1 LASQDE
7 DAQIDADEKDEAAET
22 VAQGSSLKRM
32 LSILELFSIEKPAW
46 TIEDIAST
54 SGFTL
59 SSAYRYV
66 RELANAGLLTSVG
79 RGQYVLGTRIIELDR
94 QISLCDPVEQAG
106 RAVVPE
112 VMSQVEQ
119 GGVIICALRG
129 DHMVAL
135 YSDKHPQTLSL
146 SRERGRTASLFRG
159 APAKAMLAHLP
170 RRRLSKL
177 YLDNQDE
184 IASAGLGERW
194 PDFQKSVSKL
204 RKSKVVITRRDFGMP
219 YFALGAPVFDGDN
232 KVVASISIL
241 IPDELYATSPLD
253 ALSDIVL
260 AAAQKMTDR
269 ISALVAAD
277 VYSIAPSRMDDAL
290 PPPTA

>member
-1 LASQDE
+1 
-7 DAQIDADEKDEAAET
+7 
-22 VAQGSSLKRM
+22 M
-32 LSILELFSIEKPAW
+32 LSILELYSIEKPAW
-46 TIEDIAST
+46 TIENIATT

-66 RELANAGLLTSVG
+66 RELSNAGLLTSVG
-79 RGQYVLGTRIIELDR
+79 QGKYVLGTRIIELDR

-106 RAVVPE
+106 RAVVAE
-112 VMSQVEQ
+112 IMGQIER

-135 YSDKHPQTLSL
+135 YSDKRPQSLSL

-194 PDFQKSVSKL
+194 PDFQKSVTKL
-204 RKSKVVITRRDFGMP
+204 RKSKVVITRGDFGMP

-241 IPDELYATSPLD
+241 IPDELYATSPID
-253 ALSDIVL
+253 SLSDIVL
-260 AAAQKMTDR
+260 AAAQKMTER
-269 ISALVAAD
+269 ISDLVAAD
-277 VYSIAPSRMDDAL
+277 VYGITPSRMESVL
-290 PPPTA
+290 PARKA

>member
-1 LASQDE
+1 M
-7 DAQIDADEKDEAAET
+7 ET
-22 VAQGSSLKRM
+22 TTSGSSLTRM
-32 LSILELFSIEKPAW
+32 LSILELYSIEKPAW
-46 TIEDIAST
+46 TIEDIAT
-54 SGFTL
+54 ISGFTL

-66 RELANAGLLTSVG
+66 RELSNAGLLTSVG
-79 RGQYVLGTRIIELDR
+79 QGKYVLGTRIIELDR

-106 RAVVPE
+106 RAVVADIMGQIE
-112 VMSQVEQ
+112 R

-135 YSDKHPQTLSL
+135 YSDKRPQSLSL

-194 PDFQKSVSKL
+194 PDFQKSVTKL
-204 RKSKVVITRRDFGMP
+204 RKSKVVITRGDFGMP

-241 IPDELYATSPLD
+241 IPDELYATSPID
-253 ALSDIVL
+253 SLSDIVL
-260 AAAQKMTDR
+260 AAAQKITDR
-269 ISALVAAD
+269 ISDLVAAD
-277 VYSIAPSRMDDAL
+277 VYGIAPSRMETVL
-290 PPPTA
+290 PPRKA

>member
-1 LASQDE
+1 
-7 DAQIDADEKDEAAET
+7 
-22 VAQGSSLKRM
+22 M
-32 LSILELFSIEKPAW
+32 LSILELYSIEKPAW
-46 TIEDIAST
+46 TIEDIATT

-66 RELANAGLLTSVG
+66 RELSNAGLLTSVG
-79 RGQYVLGTRIIELDR
+79 QGKYVLGTRIIELDR

-106 RAVVPE
+106 RAVVAE
-112 VMSQVEQ
+112 IMGQIER

-135 YSDKHPQTLSL
+135 YSDKRPQSLSL

-194 PDFQKSVSKL
+194 PDFQKSVAQL
-204 RKSKVVITRRDFGMP
+204 RKSKVVITRGDFGMP

-232 KVVASISIL
+232 KVVASVSVL
-241 IPDELYATSPLD
+241 IPDELYATSPID
-253 ALSDIVL
+253 TLSDIVL
-260 AAAQKMTDR
+260 AAAQKITDR

-277 VYSIAPSRMDDAL
+277 VYGIAPSRMESVV
-290 PPPTA
+290 PPKKA